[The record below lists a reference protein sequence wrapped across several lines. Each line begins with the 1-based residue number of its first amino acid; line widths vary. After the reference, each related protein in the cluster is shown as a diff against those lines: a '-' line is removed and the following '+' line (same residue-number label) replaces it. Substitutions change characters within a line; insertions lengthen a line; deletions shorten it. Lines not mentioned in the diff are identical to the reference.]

1 MSAKVY
7 RYPPRSLAGDY
18 ARAGLGVALT
28 GGPLLLV
35 APGSAM
41 IWVLA
46 PRAIL
51 FVAFGLRT
59 AGRQAT
65 QIEMSE
71 EGIRS
76 TGPLGAAIAWER
88 LDVLR
93 LRFYS
98 SKRGRSRPA
107 DSDGWLQLVL
117 GGEGRKLRVD
127 SALSDFDGILARA
140 FTEAKK
146 RSLAL
151 DDATQ
156 HNLRALGVMAEGA
169 P

>member
-1 MSAKVY
+1 MSASVH
-7 RYPPRSLAGDY
+7 RYSARSLAGDY

-28 GGPLLLV
+28 GAPLLLV
-35 APGSAM
+35 SPGSSM

-46 PRAIL
+46 PLAIL
-51 FVAFGLRT
+51 FGAFGLRT

-65 QIEMSE
+65 RVEMSD

-76 TGPLGAAIAWER
+76 TGPFGAAISWER

-93 LRFYS
+93 LRYYS

-117 GGEGRKLRVD
+117 GGDGRKLRID
-127 SALSDFDGILARA
+127 SALSDFDAVLARA
-140 FTEAKK
+140 SSEAK
-146 RSLAL
+146 RRGLAL
-151 DDATQ
+151 DDATR
-156 HNLRALGVMAEGA
+156 HNLQALGLIAEGA